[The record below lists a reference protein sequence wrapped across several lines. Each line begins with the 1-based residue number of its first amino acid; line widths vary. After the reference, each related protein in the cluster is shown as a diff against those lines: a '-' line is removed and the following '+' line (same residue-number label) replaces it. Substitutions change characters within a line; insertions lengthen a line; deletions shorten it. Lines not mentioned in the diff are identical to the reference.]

1 MYASELDDLLE
12 DAEITPVRLRNLRP
26 RNVTGRVISRVRTRL
41 FERIRQAV
49 VSQMVRNN
57 RMRDIIDDIE
67 DEESRDDG
75 FLSFGSSSEV
85 SICNREE

>member
-26 RNVTGRVISRVRTRL
+26 RNPSGRVISRVRTRL

-49 VSQMVRNN
+49 VFQMVQNN
-57 RMRDIIDDIE
+57 RMRDIFE
-67 DEESRDDG
+67 GEEEESMDDG
-75 FLSFGSSSEV
+75 FLTFGSSSEV
-85 SICNREE
+85 SNNNN